1 MLDWSLFPFAFFKT
15 FLHFSLASSFAF
27 EKPKAT
33 PDPFHVACFSLSAVW
48 SLFSGHPGP
57 LHSEDLCLS
66 MLGTVMGL
74 FSLVIC
80 TFPFFSLSL
89 SPELLL
95 LELWASHI
103 YPVIFLNFFLLF
115 PIHLS
120 HRPRLQK
127 AVSIRSFPFCAT
139 LHQHAASPTP
149 SGVLQP
155 EVRFTFPA
163 GKRSGLLPG
172 LGGAVKRLKSV
183 WKEIVLNRFLPAFII
198 HPIILFPERQIFQ
211 TLSKFLRY
219 KLVWFLVLQL
229 RFSIRLS

>member
-27 EKPKAT
+27 EKPKDT

-95 LELWASHI
+95 LEHWASHI

-115 PIHLS
+115 PIHLLTGPACRRQS
-120 HRPRLQK
+120 AFVHSLFVHHFVNTPHLQHRLVFTNPRFDLPFQQEN
-127 AVSIRSFPFCAT
+127 ALVFCQGWEGRS
-139 LHQHAASPTP
+139 
-149 SGVLQP
+149 SG
-155 EVRFTFPA
+155 
-163 GKRSGLLPG
+163 
-172 LGGAVKRLKSV
+172 
-183 WKEIVLNRFLPAFII
+183 
-198 HPIILFPERQIFQ
+198 
-211 TLSKFLRY
+211 
-219 KLVWFLVLQL
+219 
-229 RFSIRLS
+229 

>member
-1 MLDWSLFPFAFFKT
+1 MSFNAGNCYGIIFIGDLYLSIFF
-15 FLHFSLASSFAF
+15 F
-27 EKPKAT
+27 
-33 PDPFHVACFSLSAVW
+33 
-48 SLFSGHPGP
+48 
-57 LHSEDLCLS
+57 
-66 MLGTVMGL
+66 
-74 FSLVIC
+74 
-80 TFPFFSLSL
+80 SL

-95 LELWASHI
+95 LEHWASHI

-115 PIHLS
+115 PIHVS
-120 HRPRLQK
+120 RRPRLQK
-127 AVSIRSFPFCAT
+127 AVSIRSFPFCAS
-139 LHQHAASPTP
+139 LRQHAASPTP
-149 SGVLQP
+149 SGVHQP

>member
-95 LELWASHI
+95 LEHWASHI
-103 YPVIFLNFFLLF
+103 YPVIFLNFFS
-115 PIHLS
+115 PIPYPFISPAPPAEGSQH
-120 HRPRLQK
+120 
-127 AVSIRSFPFCAT
+127 SFIPFLCISSST
-139 LHQHAASPTP
+139 RRISNTVWCSPTRG
-149 SGVLQP
+149 SIYLSSRKTLWSFARVGRGSQAAEERV
-155 EVRFTFPA
+155 E
-163 GKRSGLLPG
+163 GN
-172 LGGAVKRLKSV
+172 RLKQVSTS
-183 WKEIVLNRFLPAFII
+183 LYNSPH
-198 HPIILFPERQIFQ
+198 HPVSRTPNIPNPFEVSTI
-211 TLSKFLRY
+211 
-219 KLVWFLVLQL
+219 
-229 RFSIRLS
+229 